1 MQNSFRDHPTDEM
14 LERYLLNQSD
24 EAEFEVVESHIL
36 VCSDCVGR
44 LEQAESFITTFKAA
58 CGELPVTGAR
68 TPKIVSF
75 MRGSFMRKIGASLTP
90 LRLSWTAGLAIVFA
104 ALIMAPAQFALRRP
118 VSPTQ
123 VTISAWRGRESVAVP
138 AKRPLML
145 HLRSI
150 DLPDGTVAVQLVDAL
165 GREVSH
171 GSTSISQEIA
181 SVSVPPLQTPGAY
194 FLRLYSV
201 ADTKSGQRDLLREFA
216 FQAR

>member
-58 CGELPVTGAR
+58 CGELSVTGAR
-68 TPKIVSF
+68 TPKVV
-75 MRGSFMRKIGASLTP
+75 SFMRKIGASLTP

-118 VSPTQ
+118 ISPTQ

-171 GSTSISQEIA
+171 GSTSINQEIA
-181 SVSVPPLQTPGAY
+181 SVSIPPLQTPGAY